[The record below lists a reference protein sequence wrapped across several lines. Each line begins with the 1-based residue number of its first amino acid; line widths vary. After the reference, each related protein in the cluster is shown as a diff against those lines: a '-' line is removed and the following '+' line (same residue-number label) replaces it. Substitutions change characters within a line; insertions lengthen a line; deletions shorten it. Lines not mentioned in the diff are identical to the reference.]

1 MNIKEFI
8 SIIGIAL
15 CIANSC
21 VMFITFLYAFCNDGY
36 FAIQIN
42 LYSEALP
49 ELILIPIS
57 VILATY
63 GAIRYFKEVVKY
75 DNNE

>member
-1 MNIKEFI
+1 MDIKELI

-15 CIANSC
+15 CIGNSL
-21 VMFITFLYAFCNDGY
+21 VMFITFLCAFCNGGY

-49 ELILIPIS
+49 ELILIPCS

-63 GAIRYFKEVVKY
+63 GLIKYFKEVK
-75 DNNE
+75 

>member
-1 MNIKEFI
+1 MDIKELI

-15 CIANSC
+15 CIGNSL
-21 VMFITFLYAFCNDGY
+21 VMFITFL
-36 FAIQIN
+36 IQIN

-49 ELILIPIS
+49 ELVLIPCS

-63 GAIRYFKEVVKY
+63 GLIKYFKEVK
-75 DNNE
+75 